1 MAANAESIHRQ
12 VVPRWRPFR
21 EALAMNELAS
31 GGVAQSPGIDGSEFL
46 KEREKDW
53 LESKAMPFAVD
64 LVSAATVLGKTETSS
79 KAAEFILENG
89 DHATETARR
98 LARGLLGIKEAQS
111 FVSAQQTRMQ
121 IIQGAKE
128 LKAKRISQPRNAFV
142 WADLARLYVL
152 LGQNEPAR
160 KALNVALKLA
170 PTERFVLRCSARF
183 LHHIKEHEEA
193 LDLLR
198 NNSRTSYDPWL
209 MAAEIAAAAVAEKTP
224 RFAKI
229 GRQFLNKSDV
239 GPFHTSELASALASL
254 EMGAGSNRNANKL
267 FRLSMKQPTDNALA
281 QAVWASKR
289 TGLGQVN
296 PEVLEEARATEAL
309 TLNEF
314 NQGNW
319 EKVISH
325 ADRWAQEEGF
335 SARPPL
341 VASTTASSFLDKHEL
356 AGAIAQRGLETNPG
370 HPLLI
375 NNAAFAQILQ
385 GKPQKALFMLAAL
398 WAADSNSFKKTERIC
413 LLATTGLAC
422 FRLGNQKQ
430 GRKYY
435 EMAIEAANGPD
446 NEVLRTVAALYL
458 AREESL
464 RGQKEAFRDFKRAY
478 EAAQKLQQTHVP
490 ALAKHL
496 ARDVELA
503 AARVGVQFEI
513 RNKHEPFVGKGL
525 FWPEKPKNS

>member
-1 MAANAESIHRQ
+1 
-12 VVPRWRPFR
+12 
-21 EALAMNELAS
+21 MNELAS
-31 GGVAQSPGIDGSEFL
+31 GGGTGSSGIDGREFL
-46 KEREKDW
+46 KVRENDW

-64 LVSAATVLGKTETSS
+64 LVSAATVFGKTETSG

-89 DHATETARR
+89 DMATETARS
-98 LARGLLGIKEAQS
+98 LALGLLGIKEPQALVSSQQS
-111 FVSAQQTRMQ
+111 RIQ
-121 IIQGAKE
+121 IVQAAKE
-128 LKAKRISQPRNAFV
+128 LKSKRISQPRNAFV

-170 PTERFVLRCSARF
+170 PTERFILRCSARF

-198 NNSRTSYDPWL
+198 KNSRTCYDPWL
-209 MAAEIAAAAVAEKTP
+209 MAAEIAAATVAEKTP

-229 GRQFLNKSDV
+229 GGQFLSKSDV

-254 EMGAGSNRNANKL
+254 EMEAGSTRNANKL
-267 FRLSMKQPTDNALA
+267 FRQSLEQPTDNSLA

-289 TGLGQVN
+289 TGLGEVN
-296 PEVLEEARATEAL
+296 PEVLEKAQASEAQ

-314 NQGNW
+314 NRGNW
-319 EKVISH
+319 EEVITL
-325 ADRWAQEEGF
+325 ADRWTQVEGF

-356 AGAIAQRGLETNPG
+356 AEAIAQRGLETNPG

-385 GKPQKALFMLAAL
+385 GKPQKAWFTLAAF
-398 WAADSNSFKKTERIC
+398 WAANSNAIRRTERIC

-422 FRLGNQKQ
+422 FRLGNEKQ

-435 EMAIEAANGPD
+435 EMSIDAANGPE
-446 NEVLRTVAALYL
+446 NEGLRTVAALYL
-458 AREESL
+458 AREEAL
-464 RGQKEAFRDFKRAY
+464 RGHEGAFREFKKSY
-478 EAAQKLQQTHVP
+478 EAAQKLQQTHIP
-490 ALAKHL
+490 ALATHL

-503 AARVGVQFEI
+503 AGRVGVPFEL
-513 RNKHEPFVGKGL
+513 RNKQEPFIGKGL
-525 FWPEKPKNS
+525 FWPEKAKGGKPSLQIPKCRR